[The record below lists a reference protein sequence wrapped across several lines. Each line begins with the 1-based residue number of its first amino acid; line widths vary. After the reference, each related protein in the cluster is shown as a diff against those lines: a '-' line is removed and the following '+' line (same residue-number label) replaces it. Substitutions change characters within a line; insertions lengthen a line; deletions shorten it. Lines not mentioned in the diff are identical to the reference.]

1 MLCFWGLS
9 LFFYVHDFSS
19 CESIE
24 KKISFIFPLE
34 FFRGSIWKL
43 EFQRRAMTFMYL
55 TFCLWSNVLSGQ
67 LVSWLVFLSCGIHRQ
82 ITAQAVKYEE
92 K

>member
-55 TFCLWSNVLSGQ
+55 TFCLWSNVLSGTIGFV
-67 LVSWLVFLSCGIHRQ
+67 VSVSFLRYTSANYSTGCEI
-82 ITAQAVKYEE
+82 
-92 K
+92 